1 MERVKLVRL
10 ERAIEKVAILIDQ
23 TGEDFWPILERLEAE
38 RDALMSREAR
48 LARYLSQSAG
58 SWAMQK
64 RRTVRSHPSLVS
76 RETRLL
82 KREA

>member
-1 MERVKLVRL
+1 MEQAKLARL
-10 ERAIEKVAILIDQ
+10 ERSIEKIAILIDQ

-38 RDALMSREAR
+38 RDALISREAR
-48 LARYLSQSAG
+48 LARYLSRSAG
-58 SWAMQK
+58 TQAMQK
-64 RRTVRSHPSLVS
+64 RLTVRSLPSLVS

>member
-1 MERVKLVRL
+1 MEQVKLVRL

-38 RDALMSREAR
+38 RDALISREVR
-48 LARYLSQSAG
+48 LAKYLSQSAG
-58 SWAMQK
+58 SRGRQK
-64 RRTVRSHPSLVS
+64 RRNGRSLSSLVR
-76 RETRLL
+76 RETPLL